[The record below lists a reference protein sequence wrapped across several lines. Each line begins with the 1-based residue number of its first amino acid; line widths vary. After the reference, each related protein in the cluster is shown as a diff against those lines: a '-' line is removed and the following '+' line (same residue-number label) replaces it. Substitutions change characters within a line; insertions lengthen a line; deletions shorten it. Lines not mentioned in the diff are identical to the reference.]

1 MTSLLLISVRKMA
14 DMMLMVLSSA
24 LLVPPLS
31 VVTSSREGKVKKKK
45 ENIRV
50 YENNNNVE
58 KCRECENENETT
70 TKDTLRKYECLCY
83 YLIVSL
89 ASVLCY
95 VNSIYGRFVHDD
107 IVAIVKN
114 PDVTSDK
121 PLLELFWNDFW
132 GKSLLDPS
140 SHKSYR
146 PLCVL
151 TFRYDDNGT
160 RMTSELLS
168 ILVAHLALQLLF
180 KKFKVLF

>member
-1 MTSLLLISVRKMA
+1 MTSLLLITVRKVA

-31 VVTSSREGKVKKKK
+31 VVTSSREGKIKKKN

-58 KCRECENENETT
+58 KCRECENENKAT
-70 TKDTLRKYECLCY
+70 TKDTLRRYECLCY
-83 YLIVSL
+83 YFIVSL
-89 ASVLCY
+89 ASLLCY
-95 VNSIYGRFVHDD
+95 VNSISGRFVHDD